1 MLKGVK
7 LHAPLLLLDKSE
19 VSDEKIEK
27 VSRHLGR
34 LPSQTQAASEEV
46 EEEEEEGKELNV
58 YVLLC
63 RV

>member
-7 LHAPLLLLDKSE
+7 LHAPLLLLEKSE

-27 VSRHLGR
+27 VSKHLGR

-46 EEEEEEGKELNV
+46 EEEEEGKELNV

>member
-7 LHAPLLLLDKSE
+7 LHAPLLLLDISE

-27 VSRHLGR
+27 VSKHLGR

-46 EEEEEEGKELNV
+46 EEEEEGKELNV

>member
-27 VSRHLGR
+27 VSKHLGR

-46 EEEEEEGKELNV
+46 EEEEEGKELNV